1 MIIIR
6 ADGNKKIGA
15 GHIMRCLSIAS
26 IAKDMGE
33 NCKFIL
39 SSDDFKDLV
48 VKNGFQ
54 VEVLDSD
61 YSVLNHEEITDKF
74 KSDKLS
80 AVIVDSYYVNEEFM
94 TVVHNRCKDS
104 DCKLVY
110 IDDRCSNAYS
120 CDIVVNYNISAV
132 VDDYRT
138 LYEGKTIPLLLI
150 GTAYV
155 PLRKEFHSFSKRSVS
170 IKADHIF
177 VSTGGADPEHF
188 ALVLLDEA
196 KKHER
201 YSFHFVVGMMNPDKE
216 AIRDSALEQ
225 SNIIIHE
232 NVSEMGNLMRKCDV
246 AISASGSTLY
256 ELCATQT
263 PTITYILAD
272 NQIPL
277 ADKFDKSGIIS
288 NLGDIRITDK
298 IILASNLISGVV
310 KLAENYD
317 ERVRIADAMMMVTD
331 GNGARRIVE
340 KIIN

>member
-39 SSDDFKDLV
+39 SSDDFKELV
-48 VKNGFQ
+48 VNSGFQ

-61 YSVLNHEEITDKF
+61 YSVLKPEEITDKLI
-74 KSDKLS
+74 SDKPS
-80 AVIVDSYYVNEEFM
+80 AVIVDSYYVNEAFM
-94 TVVHNRCKDS
+94 TVVHKRCEDY

-138 LYEGKTIPLLLI
+138 LYDGTIKPLLLI
-150 GTAYV
+150 GTAYA
-155 PLRKEFHSFSKRSVS
+155 PLRKEFRNQSTRDVS
-170 IKADHIF
+170 LKAEDIL

-188 ALVLLDEA
+188 TVVLLEEA
-196 KKHER
+196 KRHQR

-216 AIRDSALEQ
+216 AIRDSAL
-225 SNIIIHE
+225 
-232 NVSEMGNLMRKCDV
+232 
-246 AISASGSTLY
+246 
-256 ELCATQT
+256 
-263 PTITYILAD
+263 
-272 NQIPL
+272 
-277 ADKFDKSGIIS
+277 
-288 NLGDIRITDK
+288 
-298 IILASNLISGVV
+298 
-310 KLAENYD
+310 
-317 ERVRIADAMMMVTD
+317 
-331 GNGARRIVE
+331 
-340 KIIN
+340 